1 MYTVYI
7 WSGSLKQFSKDYN
20 NITESI
26 NVDTKSDENQSSF
39 ARDWKVCSATGTLN
53 TIITWLYGLG
63 DCVTI

>member
-39 ARDWKVCSATGTLN
+39 ARD
-53 TIITWLYGLG
+53 
-63 DCVTI
+63 